1 MKSTYKLFGTYWDG
15 MKGMRYGE
23 LNFENN
29 PVRSSESI
37 SFQKLLSVQNETDLD
52 RIIASYEPNNEIT
65 IQIDYW
71 TETSNPILHTFLEKR
86 LGQMVAHLSE
96 KYPTVRCVQ
105 V

>member
-15 MKGMRYGE
+15 MKSVKVDVLQNDSHPIQPSE
-23 LNFENN
+23 L
-29 PVRSSESI
+29 I
-37 SFQKLLSVQNETDLD
+37 SFQTLLSVQDQSDLD
-52 RIIASYEPNNEIT
+52 HIIAPFEMNDEIT

-71 TETSNPILHTFLEKR
+71 TETSNPVLYTFLEKR

-96 KYPTVRCVQ
+96 IFPTVHCVK